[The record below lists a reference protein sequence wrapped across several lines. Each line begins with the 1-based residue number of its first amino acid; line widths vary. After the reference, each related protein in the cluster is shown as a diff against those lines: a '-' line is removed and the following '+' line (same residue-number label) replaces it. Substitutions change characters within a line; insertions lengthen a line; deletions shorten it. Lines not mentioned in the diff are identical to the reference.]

1 MIEDIGNKYFDFLVV
16 NSLFQD
22 LERDSYGDIRSCKM
36 HDLVHDLALSI
47 SEGETFRLEGN
58 LRDDIDVSHIRRLS
72 LISDGHMTH
81 AIPLSKDGMGR
92 LCTILLI
99 HADLGD
105 KLLDFK
111 CLHGLLL
118 FGS

>member
-47 SEGETFRLEGN
+47 LEGETFHL
-58 LRDDIDVSHIRRLS
+58 
-72 LISDGHMTH
+72 
-81 AIPLSKDGMGR
+81 
-92 LCTILLI
+92 
-99 HADLGD
+99 
-105 KLLDFK
+105 
-111 CLHGLLL
+111 
-118 FGS
+118 